1 LEAELIVCIA
11 EDRKGFQPSIKL
23 LILSIVEHCPTLK
36 IYLIFP
42 NADREFISW
51 LSGHPQVVLRTT
63 RLPTA
68 YGVNVKP
75 QAILHL
81 LDESHDDILWV
92 DSDIIVAGDVLKAL
106 ANLHP
111 QTLVLTEEAL
121 WTPYGDPD
129 GMRARMWGFKVGRVL
144 PFALNTG
151 VIRVTRQHHRL
162 MVRWR
167 ELLESEPYRAAQ
179 AQNWHSRPLHMIS
192 DQDVLT
198 ALLASEEFAN
208 VPLRFLL
215 RGKDIVQYFGPYG
228 YTLRE
233 RLLHL
238 AGHRPAFIHSQGP
251 KPWLWEKRKS
261 KRRSARN
268 YLYDLYLELSPYTLV
283 ARKYR
288 RALNEPT
295 PWMATHSLA
304 GATLRA
310 LGFWYAP
317 LVGLP
322 VAALADVVRLTKPL
336 FWARKS

>member
-1 LEAELIVCIA
+1 MSNPRRSCTFSTKVTTIFF
-11 EDRKGFQPSIKL
+11 GSI
-23 LILSIVEHCPTLK
+23 
-36 IYLIFP
+36 
-42 NADREFISW
+42 
-51 LSGHPQVVLRTT
+51 
-63 RLPTA
+63 
-68 YGVNVKP
+68 
-75 QAILHL
+75 
-81 LDESHDDILWV
+81 
-92 DSDIIVAGDVLKAL
+92 SDIIVTGDVLKAL
-106 ANLHP
+106 ANLDP

-179 AQNWHSRPLHMIS
+179 GRDWHSRPLHMIS

-233 RLLHL
+233 RLIHL
-238 AGHRPAFIHSQGP
+238 SGRRPAFIHSQGP
-251 KPWLWEKRKS
+251 KPWLWDEEELQKAERTKLPL
-261 KRRSARN
+261 RS
-268 YLYDLYLELSPYTLV
+268 LS
-283 ARKYR
+283 
-288 RALNEPT
+288 RALALYARGAKIQAARSTSRRPGWQRIRSPELLCAPWVSGTRRLSAFRSRRLPT
-295 PWMATHSLA
+295 SFA
-304 GATLRA
+304 
-310 LGFWYAP
+310 
-317 LVGLP
+317 
-322 VAALADVVRLTKPL
+322 
-336 FWARKS
+336 

>member
-1 LEAELIVCIA
+1 MIVCIA

-75 QAILHL
+75 QAISHL
-81 LDESHDDILWV
+81 LDEGHDDILWV

-106 ANLHP
+106 ANLDP

-233 RLLHL
+233 RLIHL

-304 GATLRA
+304 GAMLRA

-322 VAALADVVRLTKPL
+322 VAALADVVRVTKPL
-336 FWARKS
+336 FRARKS

>member
-1 LEAELIVCIA
+1 MIVCIS
-11 EDRKGFQPSIKL
+11 EDRKGFQPSIEL
-23 LILSIVEHCPTLK
+23 LVLSLAEHCPKLA

-42 NADREFISW
+42 NADQKFVSW
-51 LSGHPQVVLRTT
+51 LSGFPQVTLRRTP
-63 RLPTA
+63 LPTA

-81 LDESHDDILWV
+81 FDEGHDDVLWI
-92 DSDIIVAGDVLKAL
+92 DSDIIVTDDLSKAL
-106 ANLHP
+106 AAVDT

-151 VIRVTRQHHRL
+151 VIRVTRQLQGL

-167 ELLESEPYRAAQ
+167 ALLESEEYRAAQ
-179 AQNWHSRPLHMIS
+179 NRDWRSRPLHMIS

-198 ALLASEEFAN
+198 ALLASEEFAW

-233 RLLHL
+233 RLIHL
-238 AGHRPAFIHSQGP
+238 SGHRPAFIHSQGP
-251 KPWLWEKRKS
+251 KPWLWKKGRA
-261 KRRSARN
+261 KRRSARS
-268 YLYDLYLELSPYTLV
+268 YLYDLYLELSPYTLA

-288 RALNEPT
+288 GALSEPA
-295 PWMATHSLA
+295 PWMASHSLA
-304 GATLRA
+304 GSALRA
-310 LGFWYAP
+310 LGFWYSP

-322 VAALADVVRLTKPL
+322 IAMLADLVRVTKPL
-336 FWARKS
+336 FRTRNQ